1 MQLKVQG
8 SARKC
13 LRDQNESDE
22 IIWLIKFFTC
32 FVNRYNCLNGFDVLP
47 GDNSNELSIP
57 GGYARNS
64 FVIPEDSVV

>member
-1 MQLKVQG
+1 
-8 SARKC
+8 
-13 LRDQNESDE
+13 
-22 IIWLIKFFTC
+22 
-32 FVNRYNCLNGFDVLP
+32 VNRYNCLNGFDVLP